1 MRSAYIELYKD
12 DVAKKGPG
20 TLCQFFT
27 DQKRSDRLISSLK
40 RFMVPNVGYPWS
52 RDPNFRID
60 DLPYKP
66 KKGNHILVRSNKY
79 SSEFNKLNKQTKT
92 ELLRQRD
99 RILSSSLPVP
109 ILTEK
114 PLHLQNSI
122 HSKAESDQPQMPSKF
137 KKYWANRLVMLV
149 LGQPLAYLAPS
160 RNYLCKEC
168 AKYVNVHLR
177 TLVTFLK

>member
-99 RILSSSLPVP
+99 RVLSSSLPVP

-122 HSKAESDQPQMPSKF
+122 HSKAESDQPQMPSKL
-137 KKYWANRLVMLV
+137 KKNIGPIDW
-149 LGQPLAYLAPS
+149 
-160 RNYLCKEC
+160 LCWSSD
-168 AKYVNVHLR
+168 NH
-177 TLVTFLK
+177 

>member
-1 MRSAYIELYKD
+1 MEPLKD

-122 HSKAESDQPQMPSKF
+122 PSK
-137 KKYWANRLVMLV
+137 
-149 LGQPLAYLAPS
+149 
-160 RNYLCKEC
+160 
-168 AKYVNVHLR
+168 
-177 TLVTFLK
+177 TT

>member
-1 MRSAYIELYKD
+1 M
-12 DVAKKGPG
+12 AKKGPG

-122 HSKAESDQPQMPSKF
+122 HSKPVESDQPQMPSKF
-137 KKYWANRLVMLV
+137 ESSVVTRYWERKSGLPAYRSGTGRAFGMKFFFGGYRKPNFHTLVM
-149 LGQPLAYLAPS
+149 YENS
-160 RNYLCKEC
+160 
-168 AKYVNVHLR
+168 
-177 TLVTFLK
+177 VTDNRQRKI